1 MTSRAAVGGR
11 SRRLIG
17 TGLLGA
23 ALGLLL
29 GLGAVWLQPAAVASA
44 HAYVVSSSPTDGE
57 ELKAMPTAVRVT
69 FDEGVTLPGTPDEAT
84 VLDATGQRVDA
95 GRPVL
100 NADRTTL
107 TIPVKPG
114 QSKGTYI
121 ASWSVISADTHPVG
135 GSVQF
140 GYGVA
145 ASPSAAPADRSPS
158 AALSL
163 LVGVA
168 KGVLY
173 LGLVGGLGLLPAA
186 IVLGAEASERRRALH
201 LTRIGL
207 AVAAGASLLQLVL
220 QYLWNASGA
229 APQTGVALAGA
240 VGTFARSSF
249 AIAVFARLVLL
260 GLAAGAA
267 GLFVRGWSRGR
278 FRGRGLAGF
287 VAIGL
292 GAVATVVVNGH
303 GGAGQWWQFVSTLL
317 HASAA
322 IAWIGGLVVLGWLLL
337 RGRLTAARLQ
347 RMPYWSIYAASGV
360 GVLALSGIVQSLIE
374 VRYPAALFTTE
385 YGVILLIKLGLVAV
399 ALGLGLLGH
408 RWTRAELGYARDPAD
423 EGRPAPGRTARLRSR
438 VRWEAGIGA
447 AVVIVSGVLSSISP
461 AEAAYSPTATARSE
475 IGPYRVTMEVSPARR
490 GPQTFR
496 VQVVEPNFDSAFPQ
510 SVQVQLSQPDGSV
523 QNLKLQFPY
532 RVAGVIHSGRPT
544 PVTFT
549 SAAVNVPQTGTW
561 TATVTVV
568 VSRLEQYTADLP
580 YWVQ

>member
-17 TGLLGA
+17 IGSIGA
-23 ALGLLL
+23 VLGLLL
-29 GLGAVWLQPAAVASA
+29 GLGVVWLQPAASASA

-69 FDEGVTLPGTPDEAT
+69 FDEGVTLPGTSDEAT
-84 VLDATGQRVDA
+84 VLNAAGRRIDA
-95 GRPVL
+95 GRPTL
-100 NADRTTL
+100 DAGRTTL
-107 TIPVKPG
+107 TIPIRSG
-114 QSKGTYI
+114 QPTGTYI

-140 GYGVA
+140 GYGVPV
-145 ASPSAAPADRSPS
+145 STSAAPSDRSPN

-163 LVGVA
+163 LVGVV

-173 LGLVGGLGLLPAA
+173 LGLIGGLGLLPAA
-186 IVLGAEASERRRALH
+186 VVLGAGASERRRALR
-201 LTRIGL
+201 LTRTGL

-229 APQTGVALAGA
+229 VSRTDADLAGA

-249 AIAVFARLVLL
+249 VVAVSARLALLALAVVAAGPFARDPSR
-260 GLAAGAA
+260 
-267 GLFVRGWSRGR
+267 VR
-278 FRGRGLAGF
+278 APVVF
-287 VAIGL
+287 VALGL

-303 GGAGQWWQFVSTLL
+303 GGAGEWWQFASTLL

-337 RGRLTAARLQ
+337 RGRLTAERLQ
-347 RMPYWSIYAASGV
+347 RMPYWSIYAAGGV

-374 VRYPAALFTTE
+374 VRYPSALFTTE

-408 RWTRAELGYARDPAD
+408 LWTRAELRYARDPAE

-461 AEAAYSPTATARSE
+461 AEAAYSPTATVRSE
-475 IGPYRVTMEVSPARR
+475 IGPYRVTMEVSPTRR

-496 VQVVEPNFDSAFPQ
+496 VEVVEPSFDSPFPQ

-532 RVAGVIHSGRPT
+532 RLAGVIHPGRPT

-549 SAAVNVPQTGTW
+549 SAAVNVPQTGRW

-580 YWVQ
+580 YRVQ